1 MAKQV
6 REVMTPSVQSA
17 SPSQPVA
24 EAAELMKGQD
34 VGSLPVVQEG
44 RLVRILTTVTSWC
57 GRSRSGGIPEQ

>member
-24 EAAELMKGQD
+24 EVASREVVTVGPQDDLDRRAGFDGAA
-34 VGSLPVVQEG
+34 
-44 RLVRILTTVTSWC
+44 
-57 GRSRSGGIPEQ
+57 